1 MNYKGGL
8 IAASLALLML
18 GGCGDDSDSQQTDSA
33 TNAEQQGG
41 DSQSGSS
48 EAAAQPVQLVFG
60 TGGTSGAYYALGG
73 ALKSVLEA
81 SPLVSNVQVV
91 STGASVQNIQNI
103 QDGLNQLAIVMS
115 DVAYDAVNGQNQFDG
130 HPADITAIAGL
141 YPNVVQVVAL
151 SNSGINSIEDMA
163 GKRIGVGQVGSGVEA
178 SAKIALASAGL
189 DYDDLGRVSHTGYA
203 DSVTEMSNGN
213 LDAAFFTS
221 GVPNSNITGLMQSRD
236 IRFVNIDGDTAQTL
250 MDDYPYYQSY
260 TIPAG
265 AAERYNLS
273 EPVDTVAIRNLLIA
287 PASMRDDVAEDLAR
301 RFDEYLGSG
310 QVAVGALRE
319 VGADTLDKDL
329 VLPVHPGAQ
338 RYYDSREDSASQG
351 DSASDGD
358 RTSDGDD
365 NNAS

>member
-1 MNYKGGL
+1 MTYKSGL

-18 GGCGDDSDSQQTDSA
+18 GGCGDDSDTEQADSSGSNAQQDS
-33 TNAEQQGG
+33 G
-41 DSQSGSS
+41 DSQNNAG
-48 EAAAQPVQLVFG
+48 EATADPVQVVFG

-81 SPLVSNVQVV
+81 SPLVRNVQVV

-103 QDGLNQLAIVMS
+103 QDGLNQLSIVMS
-115 DVAYDAVNGQNQFDG
+115 DVAYDAVNGQNQFEG
-130 HPADITAIAGL
+130 NAADITAIAGL

-151 SNSGINSIEDMA
+151 GDSGIDSIEDMA

-189 DYDDLGRVSHTGYA
+189 DYDDLARVSHTGYA

-236 IRFVNIDGDTAQTL
+236 IRFVNIDGDIAQTL

-273 EPVDTVAIRNLLIA
+273 EPVNTVAIRNLLIA
-287 PASMRDDVAEDLAR
+287 PASMRDDVAEELAR
-301 RFDEYLGSG
+301 RFDDYLGSG

-319 VGADTLDKDL
+319 VGEDTLDQDL

-338 RYYDSREDSASQG
+338 RYYDNRADSASQD

-358 RTSDGDD
+358 NSD
-365 NNAS
+365 NS

>member
-1 MNYKGGL
+1 MHYKSGL

-18 GGCGDDSDSQQTDSA
+18 GGCGDDSDSQPAQDSA
-33 TNAEQQGG
+33 SAQQGNG
-41 DSQSGSS
+41 DTQSSS
-48 EAAAQPVQLVFG
+48 EATADPVQLVFG

-81 SPLVSNVQVV
+81 SPMVRNVQVV

-130 HPADITAIAGL
+130 NPADITAIAGL

-151 SNSGINSIEDMA
+151 NNSGINNIEDMA

-178 SAKIALASAGL
+178 SAKIALAAAGL
-189 DYDDLGRVSHTGYA
+189 DYDDLARVSHTGYA

-221 GVPNSNITGLMQSRD
+221 GVRNSNITGLMQSRD
-236 IRFVNIDGDTAQTL
+236 IKFVNIDGDTAQKL
-250 MDDYPYYQSY
+250 MEDYPYYQSY

-265 AAERYNLS
+265 AAERYDLS
-273 EPVDTVAIRNLLIA
+273 EPVNTVAIRNLLIA

-319 VGADTLDKDL
+319 VGADTLDQDL
-329 VLPVHPGAQ
+329 ILPVHPGAK
-338 RYYDSREDSASQG
+338 RYYESREDSAQAGGSEH
-351 DSASDGD
+351 DPAESETTDHDA
-358 RTSDGDD
+358 T
-365 NNAS
+365 

>member
-1 MNYKGGL
+1 MNYKSGL

-18 GGCGDDSDSQQTDSA
+18 GGCGDDSDNQQTDSA
-33 TNAEQQGG
+33 ENAQQEG
-41 DSQSGSS
+41 DDRQNNAGD
-48 EAAAQPVQLVFG
+48 ATADPVQVVFG

-81 SPLVSNVQVV
+81 SPLVRNVQVV

-115 DVAYDAVNGQNQFDG
+115 DVAYDAVNGQNQFEG
-130 HPADITAIAGL
+130 NAADITAIAGL

-151 SNSGINSIEDMA
+151 GNSGIDSIEDMA

-178 SAKIALASAGL
+178 SARIALSSAGL
-189 DYDDLGRVSHTGYA
+189 EYDDLARVSHTGYA

-236 IRFVNIDGDTAQTL
+236 IKFVNIDGDIARTL

-260 TIPAG
+260 TIPAN

-273 EPVDTVAIRNLLIA
+273 EPVNTVAIRNLLIA
-287 PASMRDDVAEDLAR
+287 PASMRDDVAEELAR

-319 VGADTLDKDL
+319 VGADTLDQDL

-338 RYYDSREDSASQG
+338 RYYDSREASAAQNDAEG
-351 DSASDGD
+351 SDA
-358 RTSDGDD
+358 T
-365 NNAS
+365 